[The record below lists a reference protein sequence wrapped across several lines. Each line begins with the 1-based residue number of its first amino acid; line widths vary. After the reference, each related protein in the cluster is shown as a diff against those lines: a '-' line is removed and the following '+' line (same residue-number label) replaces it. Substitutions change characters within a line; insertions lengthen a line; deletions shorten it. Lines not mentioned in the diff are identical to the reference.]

1 MRLWHGLSSAV
12 VSLSLFAAAAGPAYA
27 EYPERPVRLLEPFP
41 PGGAVDLVT
50 RLVAAHLADDLGRPF
65 LVESKPGAG
74 GIIATDAVAK
84 AAPDGST
91 LLVTTPNH
99 TINAA
104 LNPKLPYD
112 TEKDLVPVAV
122 IAEVPEVLVSHAGA
136 PFTSFAAFV
145 DYARAHPGQLNYASA
160 GIGTLPHVSMELL
173 LQRLGVKVTHV
184 PYRGAAPAMADLLAG
199 QVQLK
204 MDTYATSAPHV
215 AAGKLRALAIAS
227 RARSALAPD
236 LPTVAELGVPGY
248 EGILWIGVMAP
259 AATPPAVIDKLAAAC
274 ARAVAAPELVER
286 FRRDGIDPGGGTPA
300 SFGERISREI
310 AQWREVIR
318 SADIKP
324 E

>member
-1 MRLWHGLSSAV
+1 MRSRRRFGFTFGAV
-12 VSLSLFAAAAGPAYA
+12 LAALVTVAPARA
-27 EYPERPVRLLEPFP
+27 EYPERPVRMLEPFP
-41 PGGAVDLVT
+41 PGGAVDIVT
-50 RLVAAHLADDLGRPF
+50 RLIAARLADDLGRPF

-84 AAPDGST
+84 APHDGYT

-122 IAEVPEVLVSHAGA
+122 IAEVPELLVSNAAA
-136 PFTSFAAFV
+136 PFATFAEFV
-145 DYARAHPGQLNYASA
+145 AYARRHPGELDYASA

-173 LQRLGVKVTHV
+173 LRRLDLKVTHI
-184 PYRGAAPAMADLLAG
+184 PYKGAAPAMADLLGG

-204 MDTYATSAPHV
+204 MDTLATSSPHI

-227 RARSALAPD
+227 RSRSALAPD

-259 AATPPAVIDKLAAAC
+259 AGTPAAVIATLAAAC
-274 ARAVAAPELVER
+274 DRAMRAPELVER
-286 FRRDGIDPGGGTPA
+286 FRRDGTDRGGGTPA
-300 SFGERISREI
+300 SFGARIGREI
-310 AQWREVIR
+310 VQWRELIR
-318 SADIKP
+318 SVKINP